1 MRAAHRPLRAL
12 RLVISAFPFSAF
24 QRFSIKVHRFV
35 RIVYLVVFVALAVG
49 SGTFFWQTK
58 VEYDRLKEVE
68 RITRERF
75 LVAEQQLADQKEM
88 LRRLEE
94 DPAYVAMVIRR
105 RLGYAK
111 PDELIFRFEAQ

>member
-1 MRAAHRPLRAL
+1 MHRLL
-12 RLVISAFPFSAF
+12 
-24 QRFSIKVHRFV
+24 
-35 RIVYLVVFVALAVG
+35 RIVYVVVFVALAVG

-68 RITRERF
+68 RITQERF

-88 LRRLEE
+88 LRRLRE
-94 DPAYVAMVIRR
+94 DPDYVEMVIRR

-111 PDELIFRFEAQ
+111 PDELIFRFDSPEN